1 MTFCHV
7 FINISGGLEK
17 PKIKENIPCKKVF
30 LSTVSLYNDLRS
42 KSLLSLVSLGK
53 EVYLFMEINKS
64 IVIERRFTFSED
76 IVFFALFRFTVG
88 SFREHFAL

>member
-7 FINISGGLEK
+7 FINISGGLEM
-17 PKIKENIPCKKVF
+17 PKIKEKTPCKKSKVF
-30 LSTVSLYNDLRS
+30 LSLYNDLRS

-64 IVIERRFTFSED
+64 IVIERRFTFSEE
-76 IVFFALFRFTVG
+76 IVLFALFRFTVG

>member
-1 MTFCHV
+1 M
-7 FINISGGLEK
+7 
-17 PKIKENIPCKKVF
+17 PKMNEITPCKKSKVV
-30 LSTVSLYNDLRS
+30 LSLYNDLRS

-64 IVIERRFTFSED
+64 IVIERRFTFSEE

-88 SFREHFAL
+88 SFRENFAL

>member
-1 MTFCHV
+1 M
-7 FINISGGLEK
+7 
-17 PKIKENIPCKKVF
+17 PKMNENTPCKKNKVF
-30 LSTVSLYNDLRS
+30 LSLYNDLRS

-64 IVIERRFTFSED
+64 IVIERRFTFSEE
-76 IVFFALFRFTVG
+76 IVLFALFRLTVG

>member
-1 MTFCHV
+1 MPT
-7 FINISGGLEK
+7 
-17 PKIKENIPCKKVF
+17 IKENTPCKTRNVF
-30 LSTVSLYNDLRS
+30 LSLYNDLRS

-64 IVIERRFTFSED
+64 IVIERRFTFSEE
-76 IVFFALFRFTVG
+76 IVFLALFRFTVG

>member
-7 FINISGGLEK
+7 FINISGSLEM
-17 PKIKENIPCKKVF
+17 PKMNENTPCKKIKVF
-30 LSTVSLYNDLRS
+30 LSLYNDLRS

-64 IVIERRFTFSED
+64 IVIERSFTFSEE
-76 IVFFALFRFTVG
+76 IVLFDLFRFTVG
-88 SFREHFAL
+88 SFQEHFAL